1 MKYFIFFILPIFLFA
16 QTSFITQME
25 YASSLYK
32 NPRGIGCDKC
42 HGIQGEGKLIAHY
55 ESKGDEKSFVA
66 PAINKLDF
74 TTFYKELNKRKKAMP
89 RYFLTNKEIK
99 ALYLYLH
106 QNDTKKEKP
115 KKKKKDAK

>member
-1 MKYFIFFILPIFLFA
+1 MKYFIFFMLPIFLSA
-16 QTSFITQME
+16 KTSFITQME

-42 HGIQGEGKLIAHY
+42 HGIDGEGKLIAHY
-55 ESKGDEKSFVA
+55 GNKGTEKSFVA

-74 TTFYKELNKRKKAMP
+74 KTFYKELNRRKKAMP
-89 RYFLTNKEIK
+89 RYFLTDKEIQ

-106 QNDTKKEKP
+106 QNDTKKEK
-115 KKKKKDAK
+115 KEKKKDAK